1 MTLSEALIID
11 LMMVKGEHLG
21 QLLRYLRGR
30 RVSRTMCHVNFIVW
44 RRIVQCM
51 PPQSNLYPTLK
62 LKSRNETSKCR
73 KKWLAT
79 RPHAHTATSAGK
91 HDVIVEMTGAKEDGS
106 TDSFVRK
113 EEESAEPDG
122 LRCWNKEL
130 YVLAVHTRIL
140 YYTIKL
146 VCIEPKQNWS
156 TKTIPLNPPSFY
168 IFVQ

>member
-11 LMMVKGEHLG
+11 LMMVKEEHLG

-79 RPHAHTATSAGK
+79 PPHTHSHICWQTWRHRGNDRRQRGWIYGFICQKRGGKRRARWSAVLK
-91 HDVIVEMTGAKEDGS
+91 QGA
-106 TDSFVRK
+106 
-113 EEESAEPDG
+113 
-122 LRCWNKEL
+122 LC
-130 YVLAVHTRIL
+130 TRRTYSDIIL
-140 YYTIKL
+140 HY
-146 VCIEPKQNWS
+146 CN
-156 TKTIPLNPPSFY
+156 
-168 IFVQ
+168 